1 MKSALD
7 KAEKSYEWLRIKAS
21 GQGFYNEV
29 NRETA
34 YRHVL
39 DFCLQTRASLK
50 RLFLQFP
57 SIEREKTP
65 ISALLPTLEH
75 TGIVSP

>member
-7 KAEKSYEWLRIKAS
+7 KADKSYEWLRIKAS
-21 GQGFYNEV
+21 GHRFYNEE
-29 NRETA
+29 NREIA

-39 DFCLQTRASLK
+39 DFCTQTQASLK

-57 SIEREKTP
+57 SIER
-65 ISALLPTLEH
+65 
-75 TGIVSP
+75 